1 MMMVIRYPLPLR
13 QFDDILFERGIA
25 KDVLNEAAA
34 LSNEVADALVGGGE
48 TIIVTP
54 SFLVH
59 VQRT

>member
-34 LSNEVADALVGGGE
+34 LSNEVADALVRGGE